1 MSTDDLN
8 QLYGLF
14 DQLLDLNNEQRQ
26 AKLEEMRVSGSPFVS
41 QLESL
46 LGFEDQTEDSTDSVL
61 GRLSE
66 KLPLEQWLQA
76 PVEPSFSI
84 KQPSDLRDLVGLF
97 RWDQNSKQF
106 YAGDYRIGKCLAFN
120 SHSATY
126 FAEDNVLGR
135 RAVVTFAFPSYLK
148 LGDNREQFLDSARV
162 VSEIAHPN
170 VATILGVVQQGKLLG
185 IARQWIP
192 GHDLAHWLRTTKAI
206 AYLDIAI
213 LLQRIV
219 EGLAAIHRCSALHG
233 DLKPANI
240 IMRDDQTIPVI
251 TDFGTVFSVEKRR
264 HTSTAWRGGTPGYIA
279 PEVLENKTLD
289 ARFDLFS
296 IGKILDQLLSVADHT
311 QQSEIQISLQNL
323 RDELQ
328 AADPAQ
334 RPDNCDAVLQRL
346 LPLTGIPITDL
357 PVAKTPAISPTPR
370 FIRHPWTRRSFLT
383 ASATLLPFM
392 AGRSFHHQQL
402 LALER
407 KRIFIPGT
415 EADVVSLLSF
425 KKQTNEFDWAF
436 TSETPPFRWECAD
449 STVDFPQ
456 GGLCYLKS
464 GLRIGQLLSEPIA
477 LSEQT
482 IRYNTLIVWAYF
494 NAQPGSATCRVDVR
508 TVPSNNHE
516 TYGKWRECVKRSNY
530 FGGAVRRNLV
540 GTIEQSIVAP
550 KSALQFRI
558 TVEVAR
564 AWSGTGQPPLML
576 QIESYQESLAS
587 IGQFTAWYSEEA

>member
-8 QLYGLF
+8 QLYDLF

-106 YAGDYRIGKCLAFN
+106 YAGDYRIGKCLSFN

-148 LGDNREQFLDSARV
+148 LGDNREQFLESARV

-192 GHDLAHWLRTTKAI
+192 GHDLAQWLRTTKAV
-206 AYLDIAI
+206 AYSDIAI
-213 LLQRIV
+213 ILQRIT

-240 IMRDDQTIPVI
+240 IMRDAQTIPVI
-251 TDFGTVFSVEKRR
+251 TDFGTVFSVEKPR
-264 HTSTAWRGGTPGYIA
+264 HTSTVWRGGTPGYIA
-279 PEVLENKTLD
+279 PEVLENKPLD

-296 IGKILDQLLSVADHT
+296 VGKILDQLLSVADHT
-311 QQSEIQISLQNL
+311 QPSELQISLQNL

-334 RPDNCDAVLQRL
+334 RPNDCHAVLQRL

-357 PVAKTPAISPTPR
+357 PRAKTQAFSPTQR
-370 FIRHPWTRRSFLT
+370 FFRHPWTRRSFLT
-383 ASATLLPFM
+383 ASATILPFM
-392 AGRSFHHQQL
+392 AGRSFHQQQL

-407 KRIFIPGT
+407 RGIFIPGT

-425 KKQTNEFDWAF
+425 KKQTNEFDWALNGQ
-436 TSETPPFRWECAD
+436 PAPFSWECAD

-456 GGLCYLKS
+456 GGLCYLKT
-464 GLRIGQLLSEPIA
+464 GLNVGQLLSEPIA
-477 LSEQT
+477 LSERQV
-482 IRYNTLIVWAYF
+482 RYNTLIVWAYF
-494 NAQPGSATCRVDVR
+494 NAPPGSATCRVDVR
-508 TVPSNNHE
+508 TVPRNKHE
-516 TYGKWRECVKRSNY
+516 PYGNWRECVKRSNY

-540 GTIEQSIVAP
+540 GTIEQPIVAP
-550 KSALQFRI
+550 QSALQFRI
-558 TVEVAR
+558 TFEVDR
-564 AWSGTGQPPLML
+564 AWSGTGQPPLVL

-587 IGQFTAWYSEEA
+587 IGQFAAWFSEEA